1 MVETL
6 INERLIKLNLDAAT
20 KDEVIER
27 LAGMIHEEKKLHCV
41 WKKND
46 LDKCQS
52 CESCSKIG
60 FLDALKEREESFP
73 TAVGFSYA
81 IPHGKCGSVENA
93 AIAFARLKNEVKWG
107 DDGEEE
113 EFVKY
118 VFMIGVSDKDAG
130 DEHMRI
136 LIKLSTSILDD
147 DFREKLSKIS
157 TEKEALEII
166 SEYSGILN

>member
-1 MVETL
+1 METL
-6 INERLIKLNLDAAT
+6 INERLIKS
-20 KDEVIER
+20 
-27 LAGMIHEEKKLHCV
+27 LAGMIHEERKLHCV

-46 LDKCQS
+46 LDKCQN
-52 CESCSKIG
+52 CDSCSKAG
-60 FLDALKEREESFP
+60 FLEALREREESFP

>member
-1 MVETL
+1 MGTL
-6 INERLIKLNLDAAT
+6 INERLIKLDLDAAN
-20 KDEVIER
+20 KDEAIES
-27 LAGMIHEEKKLHCV
+27 LADMIHEEKKLNCI
-41 WKKND
+41 WKKNS
-46 LDKCQS
+46 LDGCQN
-52 CESCSKIG
+52 CDTCSRIG
-60 FLDALKEREESFP
+60 FLNALKARENSFP

-81 IPHGKCGSVENA
+81 IPHGKCGSVEDA

-107 DDGEEE
+107 EDGDEDEY
-113 EFVKY
+113 VKY

-130 DEHMRI
+130 NEHMRI

-166 SEYSGILN
+166 SEYSGNLN